1 MSHLRTAKMK
11 IKGADPTVCRAVIG
25 AMAQKY
31 KGTVT
36 GSILDFYRN
45 AVSVTFGLSGLEY
58 GVNLVNGEIIA
69 VGDSWGK
76 AMSLDQFKQEF
87 ELTYTQ
93 LAVAKAMRAQGFNI
107 NARNTRLGV
116 LLQGVKH

>member
-1 MSHLRTAKMK
+1 MK
-11 IKGADPTVCRAVIG
+11 IKGADPTVCRVVIS

-36 GSILDFYRN
+36 ASILDFYRN

-58 GVNLVNGEIIA
+58 GINLVNGEITA

-76 AMSLDQFKQEF
+76 AITLDQFKHEF

-107 NARNTRLGV
+107 STRNTQLGV
-116 LLQGVKH
+116 LLQGVKY

>member
-11 IKGADPTVCRAVIG
+11 IKGADTSVCRAVTS

-31 KGTVT
+31 KGSVT
-36 GSILDFYRN
+36 TSIIDFYRN
-45 AVSVTFGLSGLEY
+45 PVAVTFGVSGLEY
-58 GVNLVNGEIIA
+58 GINLVNGEITAI
-69 VGDSWGK
+69 GDSWGK
-76 AMSLDQFKQEF
+76 TITLEQFKQEF

-107 NARNTRLGV
+107 NTKNTPLGV
-116 LLQGVKH
+116 LMQGVRY

>member
-11 IKGADPTVCRAVIG
+11 IKGADPTVCRAVIS

-36 GSILDFYRN
+36 TSILDFYKHT
-45 AVSVTFGLSGLEY
+45 VSVTFGLSGLEY
-58 GVNLVNGEIIA
+58 GINLVNGEITAI
-69 VGDSWGK
+69 GDSWGK
-76 AMSLDQFKQEF
+76 TITLDQFKLEF
-87 ELTYTQ
+87 ELTYIQ

-107 NARNTRLGV
+107 NTRNTQLGI
-116 LLQGVKH
+116 LLQGVKY